1 MAEIQEGGGGGHKGG
16 KKRAKKQ
23 STRIDMTPM
32 VDLAFLL
39 LTFFVLTATF
49 SKPKSMELTFPAPP
63 PPDQKQDEVKKG
75 VTFLLTKDDRIFYY
89 EGQFRAAA
97 DEKGPKTEITEL
109 SFAQG
114 KGGLHD
120 FLLTKNKDMHDQ
132 IRALDQKYK
141 ANQMADT
148 TFKRLVKL
156 RKADKESYTYL
167 IKTDDKATYKN
178 VIDVIDELNVNV
190 VGKYVMV
197 DILKPEL
204 DMMNEKTGEAVA
216 TATPETK

>member
-1 MAEIQEGGGGGHKGG
+1 MAEIADSGGGGHKGG

-63 PPDQKQDEVKKG
+63 DPSVKQDAVKNG
-75 VTFLLTKDDRIFYY
+75 ITFLLTKDDKIFYY
-89 EGQFRAAA
+89 EGEFRATA
-97 DEKGPKTEITEL
+97 DDKGPKTELKEL
-109 SFAQG
+109 NFS
-114 KGGLHD
+114 KESLRKY
-120 FLLTKNKDMHDQ
+120 LLDKNKDMQ
-132 IRALDQKYK
+132 TKILALKTKFDNKQLVDTAYK
-141 ANQMADT
+141 RMVRN
-148 TFKRLVKL
+148 V
-156 RKADKESYTYL
+156 KADKASFTYL

-178 VIDVIDELNVNV
+178 VIDVIDELNYNA

-197 DILKPEL
+197 DIIKPEY
-204 DMMNEKTGEAVA
+204 DMLVEKVG
-216 TATPETK
+216 P

>member
-1 MAEIQEGGGGGHKGG
+1 MAEIQEGGGGGHKG

-63 PPDQKQDEVKKG
+63 ETIDDQPPVKNG
-75 VTFLLTKDDRIFYY
+75 ITFLLTGEDRIFYY
-89 EGQFRAAA
+89 QGELRPA
-97 DEKGPKTEITEL
+97 DDAKGPKTTLSEL
-109 SFAQG
+109 NFSQASLHKFLLEKNKEMQG
-114 KGGLHD
+114 KILSLKKQFD
-120 FLLTKNKDMHDQ
+120 NNQLVDT
-132 IRALDQKYK
+132 AYK
-141 ANQMADT
+141 RMVRN
-148 TFKRLVKL
+148 V
-156 RKADKESYTYL
+156 KADKESFTFL

-178 VIDVIDELNVNV
+178 VIDLIDELNVNV

-197 DILKPEL
+197 DMMKPEL
-204 DMMNEKTGEAVA
+204 DMINEL
-216 TATPETK
+216 TAAK

>member
-1 MAEIQEGGGGGHKGG
+1 MAEIQEGGGGGKKGG

-63 PPDQKQDEVKKG
+63 DPNQKVEEVKKG
-75 VTFLLTKDDRIFYY
+75 ITFLLSKDDRIFYY
-89 EGQFRAAA
+89 EGQFRAAD
-97 DEKGPKTEITEL
+97 DEKGTKTTLTEL
-109 SFAQG
+109 SFSQD
-114 KGGLHD
+114 KNGLHK
-120 FLLTKNKDMHDQ
+120 FLLDKNKEMQDQ
-132 IRALDQKYK
+132 VRALDIKHKNKQL
-141 ANQMADT
+141 ADT
-148 TFKRLVKL
+148 TFKRMVREVK
-156 RKADKESYTYL
+156 ANKESYTYL

-197 DILKPEL
+197 DILKPEMDL
-204 DMMNEKTGEAVA
+204 VTEKVGTN
-216 TATPETK
+216 

>member
-1 MAEIQEGGGGGHKGG
+1 MAEIQEGGGGGHKG

-63 PPDQKQDEVKKG
+63 ETIDDQPPVKNG
-75 VTFLLTKDDRIFYY
+75 ITFLLTGEDRIFYY
-89 EGQFRAAA
+89 QGELRPA
-97 DEKGPKTEITEL
+97 DDAKGPKTTLSEL
-109 SFAQG
+109 NFSQTS
-114 KGGLHD
+114 LHK
-120 FLLTKNKDMHDQ
+120 FLLEKNKEMQTKILSLKKQFDNNQLVDT
-132 IRALDQKYK
+132 AYK
-141 ANQMADT
+141 RMVRN
-148 TFKRLVKL
+148 V
-156 RKADKESYTYL
+156 KADKESFTFL

-178 VIDVIDELNVNV
+178 VIDLIDELNVNV

-197 DILKPEL
+197 DMMTPEL
-204 DMMNEKTGEAVA
+204 EMINELYGR
-216 TATPETK
+216 

>member
-1 MAEIQEGGGGGHKGG
+1 MAEIAEGGGGGHKGG

-63 PPDQKQDEVKKG
+63 PPEQKVDEVKNG
-75 VTFLLTKDDRIFYY
+75 ITFLLTKDDRIFYY
-89 EGQFRAAA
+89 EGQFRAAD
-97 DEKGPKTEITEL
+97 DEKGTKTTLSEL
-109 SFAQG
+109 NFSQES
-114 KGGLHD
+114 LHKY
-120 FLLTKNKDMHDQ
+120 LLGKNKSMQDK
-132 IRALDQKYK
+132 IRVLDVKHKNKQLE
-141 ANQMADT
+141 DT
-148 TFKRLVKL
+148 TFKRMVKEV
-156 RKADKESYTYL
+156 KADKESYTYL

-178 VIDVIDELNVNV
+178 VIDIIDELNVNV

-197 DILKPEL
+197 DILKPEMDL
-204 DMMNEKTGEAVA
+204 VNEKIG
-216 TATPETK
+216 PSN

>member
-63 PPDQKQDEVKKG
+63 PPDQKADEVKNG
-75 VTFLLTKDDRIFYY
+75 ITFLLTKDDRIFYY
-89 EGQFRAAA
+89 EGQFRAAD
-97 DEKGPKTEITEL
+97 DEKGVKTQIKEL
-109 SFAQG
+109 TFAQG
-114 KGGLHD
+114 NGGLHNY
-120 FLLTKNKDMHDQ
+120 LLEKNKAMQDQ
-132 IRALDQKYK
+132 IKALTVKHNNKQLEDSTY
-141 ANQMADT
+141 
-148 TFKRLVKL
+148 KRLVRE

-178 VIDVIDELNVNV
+178 VIDVIDELNINV

-197 DILKPEL
+197 DIMKPEM
-204 DMMNEKTGEAVA
+204 DMVNEKTG
-216 TATPETK
+216 TN

>member
-1 MAEIQEGGGGGHKGG
+1 MAEIADSGGGGHKGG

-63 PPDQKQDEVKKG
+63 DPNIKQPPIKNG
-75 VTFLLTKDDRIFYY
+75 VTFLLSKDDRIFYY
-89 EGQFRAAA
+89 EGEFRAA
-97 DEKGPKTEITEL
+97 DDDKGKKTELAEL
-109 SFAQG
+109 NFSKESLRKYLLG
-114 KGGLHD
+114 KS
-120 FLLTKNKDMHDQ
+120 KDMQ
-132 IRALDQKYK
+132 TKVLALKAKHESKQLADSTYK
-141 ANQMADT
+141 RMVREA
-148 TFKRLVKL
+148 
-156 RKADKESYTYL
+156 KADKTTPTYL

-178 VIDVIDELNVNV
+178 VIDVIDELNYNV

-197 DILKPEL
+197 DIIKPEY
-204 DMMNEKTGEAVA
+204 DMLLEKVG
-216 TATPETK
+216 K

>member
-63 PPDQKQDEVKKG
+63 EKIEDSPPIKNG
-75 VTFLLTKDDRIFYY
+75 ITFLLTKDDRIFYY
-89 EGQFRAAA
+89 EGEFRAA
-97 DEKGPKTEITEL
+97 DDDKGKKTVLSEL
-109 SFAQG
+109 NFSQSS
-114 KGGLHD
+114 LHKY
-120 FLLTKNKDMHDQ
+120 LLDKSKAMHDQ
-132 IRALDQKYK
+132 IRALDVKHKNKQLP
-141 ANQMADT
+141 DT
-148 TFKRLVKL
+148 TFKRMVKEV
-156 RKADKESYTYL
+156 KANKESFTYL

-178 VIDVIDELNVNV
+178 VIDVIDELNINV

-197 DILKPEL
+197 DIMKPEM
-204 DMMNEKTGEAVA
+204 DMINEKLGITN
-216 TATPETK
+216 

>member
-1 MAEIQEGGGGGHKGG
+1 MSEIAEGGGDHKGG

-63 PPDQKQDEVKKG
+63 PPNQKIDEVKKG
-75 VTFLLTKDDRIFYY
+75 ITFLLSKDDRIFYY
-89 EGQFRAAA
+89 EGQFRAAD
-97 DEKGPKTEITEL
+97 DEKGTKTVLAEL
-109 SFAQG
+109 SFSQD
-114 KGGLHD
+114 KKGLHTY
-120 FLLTKNKDMHDQ
+120 LLDKNKEMQDK
-132 IRALDQKYK
+132 IRALDVKRKNKQLE
-141 ANQMADT
+141 DS
-148 TFKRLVKL
+148 TFKRLVKGI
-156 RKADKESYTYL
+156 KSDKESYTYL

-197 DILKPEL
+197 DILKPEMDL
-204 DMMNEKTGEAVA
+204 VNEKIGPTN
-216 TATPETK
+216 

>member
-63 PPDQKQDEVKKG
+63 PPDQPPVEIKNG
-75 VTFLLTKDDRIFYY
+75 ITFLLTKDDRIFYY
-89 EGQFRAAA
+89 EGQFRAA
-97 DEKGPKTEITEL
+97 DDDKGAKTTLTEI
-109 SFAQG
+109 SFDQG
-114 KGGLHD
+114 SLHKY
-120 FLLTKNKDMHDQ
+120 LLEKNKKMHEQ
-132 IRALDQKYK
+132 ILALKKQFEN
-141 ANQMADT
+141 NQLADT
-148 TFKRLVKL
+148 TFKRMVRE
-156 RKADKESYTYL
+156 RKADKESFTYL

-178 VIDVIDELNVNV
+178 VIDLVDELNVNV

-197 DILKPEL
+197 DMTKPEL
-204 DMMNEKTGEAVA
+204 DLLTEKAGVN
-216 TATPETK
+216 

>member
-1 MAEIQEGGGGGHKGG
+1 MAEIAEGGGGGHKGG

-63 PPDQKQDEVKKG
+63 EKIEDMPPIKNG
-75 VTFLLTKDDRIFYY
+75 ITFLLSKDDRIFYY
-89 EGQFRAAA
+89 EGEFRAEAN
-97 DEKGPKTEITEL
+97 DKGPKTELAEL
-109 SFAQG
+109 NFSQG
-114 KGGLHD
+114 SLHKY
-120 FLLTKNKDMHDQ
+120 LLDKNKKMHEQ
-132 IRALDQKYK
+132 IMALDVKHK
-141 ANQMADT
+141 NNELPDS
-148 TFKRLVKL
+148 TFKRLVKE
-156 RKADKESYTYL
+156 RKSDKESFTYL

-178 VIDVIDELNVNV
+178 VIDIIDELNINV

-197 DILKPEL
+197 DMLKSEL
-204 DMMNEKTGEAVA
+204 DLINEKVGSN
-216 TATPETK
+216 

>member
-1 MAEIQEGGGGGHKGG
+1 MAEIAEGGGGSHKGG

-63 PPDQKQDEVKKG
+63 PPDQKPEEVKKG
-75 VTFLLTKDDRIFYY
+75 ITFLLTKDDRIFYY
-89 EGQFRAAA
+89 EGQFRPAD
-97 DEKGPKTEITEL
+97 DEKGPKTTIAEL
-109 SFAQG
+109 NFSQSS
-114 KGGLHD
+114 LHKY
-120 FLLTKNKDMHDQ
+120 LLDKNKEMHDQ
-132 IRALDQKYK
+132 IKVLDTKHK
-141 ANQMADT
+141 NNQLPDT
-148 TFKRLVKL
+148 TFKRLV
-156 RKADKESYTYL
+156 REAKANKESYTYL

-178 VIDVIDELNVNV
+178 VIDIIDELNINV

-204 DMMNEKTGEAVA
+204 DLVNEKIGTN
-216 TATPETK
+216 

>member
-1 MAEIQEGGGGGHKGG
+1 MAEIADSGGGGHKGG

-63 PPDQKQDEVKKG
+63 PPDQKPEEVKKG
-75 VTFLLTKDDRIFYY
+75 ITFLLTKDDRIFYY
-89 EGQFRAAA
+89 EGQFRAEA
-97 DEKGPKTEITEL
+97 DDKGPKTAVSEL
-109 SFAQG
+109 SFSQTG
-114 KGGLHD
+114 NMSLHK
-120 FLLTKNKDMHDQ
+120 FLLDKNKEMQDQ
-132 IRALDQKYK
+132 IKALTKQFENK
-141 ANQMADT
+141 QLVDT
-148 TFKRLVKL
+148 TYKRMVRQ

-178 VIDVIDELNVNV
+178 VIDVIDELNINV

-197 DILKPEL
+197 DIMKPEMDL
-204 DMMNEKTGEAVA
+204 IIEKTGIN
-216 TATPETK
+216 

>member
-1 MAEIQEGGGGGHKGG
+1 MAEIQEGGGGGHKG

-49 SKPKSMELTFPAPP
+49 NKPKSMELTFPAPP
-63 PPDQKQDEVKKG
+63 ENPKDQPPIKNG
-75 VTFLLTKDDRIFYY
+75 ITFLLSDNNRIFYY
-89 EGQFRAAA
+89 EGEFRAA
-97 DEKGPKTEITEL
+97 DDDKGTKTTLAEL
-109 SFAQG
+109 DFSQG
-114 KGGLHD
+114 SLHKY
-120 FLLTKNKDMHDQ
+120 LLDKNKDMQ
-132 IRALDQKYK
+132 EKILALKKQFEG
-141 ANQMADT
+141 NQLADT
-148 TFKRLVKL
+148 TYKRMV
-156 RKADKESYTYL
+156 REVKADKLSYTYL
-167 IKTDDKATYKN
+167 IKTDDKATYRN

-204 DMMNEKTGEAVA
+204 DLVNEKLA
-216 TATPETK
+216 TN

>member
-63 PPDQKQDEVKKG
+63 PPDQEVVEVKKG
-75 VTFLLTKDDRIFYY
+75 ITFLLTKDDRIFYY
-89 EGQFRAAA
+89 EGQFRAA
-97 DEKGPKTEITEL
+97 DDDKGKKTEVSEL
-109 SFAQG
+109 NFS
-114 KGGLHD
+114 KESLHK
-120 FLLTKNKDMHDQ
+120 FLLDKNKEMQDQ
-132 IRALDQKYK
+132 IKALDAKHKNKQI
-141 ANQMADT
+141 ADT
-148 TFKRLVKL
+148 TFKRLVKEV
-156 RKADKESYTYL
+156 KADKESYTYL

-204 DMMNEKTGEAVA
+204 DLINAKTG
-216 TATPETK
+216 TTN

>member
-1 MAEIQEGGGGGHKGG
+1 MAEIADSGGGGHKGG

-63 PPDQKQDEVKKG
+63 PPDQKPDEIKKG
-75 VTFLLTKDDRIFYY
+75 ITFLLTKNDRIFYY
-89 EGQFRAAA
+89 EGQFRPVADDKGAA
-97 DEKGPKTEITEL
+97 TVLSEL
-109 SFAQG
+109 SFDQG
-114 KGGLHD
+114 SLHKY
-120 FLLTKNKDMHDQ
+120 LLEKNKDMHDQ
-132 IRALDQKYK
+132 IRALEEKHK
-141 ANQMADT
+141 NNQLPDS
-148 TFKRLVKL
+148 TFKRLVRE

-167 IKTDDKATYKN
+167 IKTDDEATYKN
-178 VIDVIDELNVNV
+178 VIDLIDELNINV

-197 DILKPEL
+197 DILKPEYDL
-204 DMMNEKTGEAVA
+204 VKAKVGTN
-216 TATPETK
+216 